1 KSSPAKPSMGRK
13 LRHAPAPR
21 RSRRSHSHCN
31 HMNLAAPRGPRALV
45 PAVWARMAAMSQ
57 PPLAV
62 VPAGAGSVSPGSS
75 PPVRVLVVDDET
87 LTARTLVRM
96 VRHFGHE
103 AVVAQTIEQA
113 ITSFDQTT
121 FDVVL
126 TDLNLG
132 AWSGFDLLRHI
143 RDRAPEIPV
152 VLLTGYATI

>member
-1 KSSPAKPSMGRK
+1 
-13 LRHAPAPR
+13 
-21 RSRRSHSHCN
+21 
-31 HMNLAAPRGPRALV
+31 
-45 PAVWARMAAMSQ
+45 MSQ

-132 AWSGFDLLRHI
+132 AWSGFDLKRSAGCGYLTIFSSLTVLSRYRI
-143 RDRAPEIPV
+143 RQRNHSIITTPRRAAQRKQ
-152 VLLTGYATI
+152 TGPRV